1 MKGGV
6 YRMLTKETVWMS
18 VTEIK
23 KGFPP
28 VCTCLAGISG
38 LKPMLRSAR
47 LLLPLFCFGLQFHR
61 FIIPCQLL
69 TE

>member
-1 MKGGV
+1 MNIRYPLRGSLSNT
-6 YRMLTKETVWMS
+6 Y

>member
-1 MKGGV
+1 
-6 YRMLTKETVWMS
+6 MS

-38 LKPMLRSAR
+38 LKPMLRSAH
-47 LLLPLFCFGLQFHR
+47 LLLPPFCFGLQFHR
-61 FIIPCQLL
+61 FIIPCQFL